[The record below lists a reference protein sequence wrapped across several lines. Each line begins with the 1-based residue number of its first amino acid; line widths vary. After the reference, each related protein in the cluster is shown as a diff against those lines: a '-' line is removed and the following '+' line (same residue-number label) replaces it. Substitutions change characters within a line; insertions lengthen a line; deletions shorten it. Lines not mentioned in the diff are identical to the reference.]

1 MILKYLYENNYGN
14 VMDRAFSKSIDIN
27 YTLDTNKFL
36 NFFGELRRVRFLV
49 SDEDLLIKDL
59 VLYLSP
65 LGTIYIDTQGFI
77 DDNDLDSLKTIYDE
91 AFNILNEGYLDDGIS
106 NVRIETKTFHQN
118 LDIDKYKV
126 ENSLINRSSMNIL
139 RNFLYSSKIHKIKFK
154 LIPYISKEVDISL
167 TLLMKNNID
176 VAVYTD
182 SKFIKE
188 KITNVQFYVI
198 IKQLYVRLTKS
209 HEGDLSNFGGI
220 II

>member
-1 MILKYLYENNYGN
+1 MKLKYLYENNYGD

-36 NFFGELRRVRFLV
+36 NFFGELRRVKFLV

-65 LGTIYIDTQGFI
+65 FGTIYIDTQGFI
-77 DDNDLDSLKTIYDE
+77 DDNNLDSLKTIYDE

-106 NVRIETKTFHQN
+106 NVRIETKHFYQN
-118 LDIDKYKV
+118 IDIDKYKV
-126 ENSLINRSSMNIL
+126 ENNLINRGSMNIL
-139 RNFLYSSKIHKIKFK
+139 RKFLYSRKINKIKFK
-154 LIPYISKEVDISL
+154 LIPYIGKEVDISL

-176 VAVYTD
+176 VSVYTD

-188 KITNVQFYVI
+188 KITNIQFYVI
-198 IKQLYVRLTKS
+198 IKQLYIRLTKS
-209 HEGDLSNFGGI
+209 HEGDLSNFGEI

>member
-1 MILKYLYENNYGN
+1 MKLKYLYENNYGN

-36 NFFGELRRVRFLV
+36 NFFGELRRVKFLV

-65 LGTIYIDTQGFI
+65 FGTIYIDTQGFI
-77 DDNDLDSLKTIYDE
+77 DDNNLDSLKTIYDE

-106 NVRIETKTFHQN
+106 NVRIETKPFYQN
-118 LDIDKYKV
+118 IDIDKYKV
-126 ENSLINRSSMNIL
+126 ENNLINRGSMNIL
-139 RNFLYSSKIHKIKFK
+139 RKFLYSRKINKIKFK
-154 LIPYISKEVDISL
+154 LIPYIGKEVDISL

>member
-1 MILKYLYENNYGN
+1 MKLKYLYENNYGN

-27 YTLDTNKFL
+27 YTLDNNKFL
-36 NFFGELRRVRFLV
+36 NFFGELRRVKFLV

-65 LGTIYIDTQGFI
+65 FGTIYIDTQGFI
-77 DDNDLDSLKTIYDE
+77 DDNNLDSLKTIYDE

-118 LDIDKYKV
+118 LDIDKYKI
-126 ENSLINRSSMNIL
+126 ENNLINRGSMNIL
-139 RNFLYSSKIHKIKFK
+139 RKFLYSRKINKIKFK
-154 LIPYISKEVDISL
+154 LIPYIGKEVDISL
-167 TLLMKNNID
+167 TLLMKNDID
-176 VAVYTD
+176 VSVYTD

-188 KITNVQFYVI
+188 KITNIQFYVI
-198 IKQLYVRLTKS
+198 IKQLYIRLTKS
-209 HEGDLSNFGGI
+209 HEGDLSNFGEI

>member
-1 MILKYLYENNYGN
+1 MKLKYLYENNYGN

-36 NFFGELRRVRFLV
+36 NFFGELRRVKFLV

-65 LGTIYIDTQGFI
+65 FGTIYIDTQGFI
-77 DDNDLDSLKTIYDE
+77 DDNNLDSLKTIYDE

-106 NVRIETKTFHQN
+106 NVRIETKPFYQN
-118 LDIDKYKV
+118 IDIDKYKV
-126 ENSLINRSSMNIL
+126 ENNLINRGSMNIL
-139 RNFLYSSKIHKIKFK
+139 RKFLYSRKINKIKFK
-154 LIPYISKEVDISL
+154 LIPYIGKEIDISL
-167 TLLMKNNID
+167 TLLMKKDID
-176 VAVYTD
+176 VSVYTD

-188 KITNVQFYVI
+188 KITNIQFYVI
-198 IKQLYVRLTKS
+198 IKQLYIRLTKS
-209 HEGDLSNFGGI
+209 HEGDLSNFGEI

>member
-1 MILKYLYENNYGN
+1 MKLKYLYENNYGN

-27 YTLDTNKFL
+27 YTLDNNKFL
-36 NFFGELRRVRFLV
+36 NFFGELRRVKFLV

-65 LGTIYIDTQGFI
+65 FGTIYIDTQGFI
-77 DDNDLDSLKTIYDE
+77 DDNNLDSLKTIYDE

-118 LDIDKYKV
+118 LDIDKYKI
-126 ENSLINRSSMNIL
+126 ENNLINRGSMNIL
-139 RNFLYSSKIHKIKFK
+139 RKFLYSRKINKIKFK
-154 LIPYISKEVDISL
+154 LIPYIGKEVDISL

-176 VAVYTD
+176 VSVYTD

-188 KITNVQFYVI
+188 KITNIQFYVI
-198 IKQLYVRLTKS
+198 IKQLYIRLTKS
-209 HEGDLSNFGGI
+209 HEGDLSNFGEI